1 MVLPGTVMRLEDVNL
16 SNRVLQSWIA
26 YIPMAVQDL
35 MDLYPDLDIDEV
47 SEPAFRELETGAGEI
62 YAYARDR
69 RIVMKV
75 PYEEWGNK

>member
-1 MVLPGTVMRLEDVNL
+1 
-16 SNRVLQSWIA
+16 
-26 YIPMAVQDL
+26 